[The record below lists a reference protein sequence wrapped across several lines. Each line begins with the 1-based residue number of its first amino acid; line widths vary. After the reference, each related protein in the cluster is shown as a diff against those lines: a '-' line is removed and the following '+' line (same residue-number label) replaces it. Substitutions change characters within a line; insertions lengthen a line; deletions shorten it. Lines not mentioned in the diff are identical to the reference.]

1 MPPSALPPAPS
12 PPSAPTTATPA
23 HYGYARQDRKAG
35 PREPITARLVANLL
49 ECAGVDRIITLDL
62 HQGQIQGFFDIPVN
76 HLSALPL
83 FADYYDAM
91 GFDTDN
97 LVVVSP
103 IITLDLHQGQIQGF
117 FDIPV
122 NHLSALPLF
131 ADYYDAMGFDTDN
144 LVVVSPDVGRALD
157 LHQGQIQGFFDIPV
171 NHLSALP
178 LFADYYDAMGFDT
191 DNLVVVSPDV
201 GRAKAAKKLSDMLG
215 CSLAIAHKGRP
226 RHNAAEVMGIIGD
239 IKGKTCII
247 NDDMIDLFADYYDAM
262 GFDTDNLVV
271 VSPDVGRAKA
281 AKKLSDMLGCSLAI
295 AHKGRPRHNAAEV
308 MGIIGDI
315 KGKTCIINEDMID
328 TAGTLCANVRELK
341 ALGAGDIYV
350 CATHGI
356 FSGEIKGKTCIINED
371 MIDTAGT
378 LCANVRELKALGAGD
393 IYVCATH
400 GIFSGEAVQRLN
412 DAPIVTTLRSS
423 SAWSPTPSPSRWV
436 ARSRPTP
443 WPESSPRPSPP
454 CTTSSP

>member
-1 MPPSALPPAPS
+1 M
-12 PPSAPTTATPA
+12 PTTDPKKTVDMSKILRVYSGSSNRPLAQKIANQLGVELSGLTLKQFANGEIYARYDETVRGADVFLIQSVAGENVNDMLMELLIATDA
-23 HYGYARQDRKAG
+23 AKRASARSITAVITHYGYARQDRKAG

-103 IITLDLHQGQIQGF
+103 
-117 FDIPV
+117 
-122 NHLSALPLF
+122 
-131 ADYYDAMGFDTDN
+131 
-144 LVVVSPDVGRALD
+144 
-157 LHQGQIQGFFDIPV
+157 
-171 NHLSALP
+171 
-178 LFADYYDAMGFDT
+178 
-191 DNLVVVSPDV
+191 DV

-226 RHNAAEVMGIIGD
+226 RHN
-239 IKGKTCII
+239 KGKTCII
-247 NDDMIDLFADYYDAM
+247 ND
-262 GFDTDNLVV
+262 
-271 VSPDVGRAKA
+271 
-281 AKKLSDMLGCSLAI
+281 
-295 AHKGRPRHNAAEV
+295 
-308 MGIIGDI
+308 
-315 KGKTCIINEDMID
+315 
-328 TAGTLCANVRELK
+328 
-341 ALGAGDIYV
+341 
-350 CATHGI
+350 
-356 FSGEIKGKTCIINED
+356 D

-412 DAPIVTTLRSS
+412 DAPIVECVVTDAIPVEEGGKIKTISVAGEFAETISAVYYEQSVSTLVGGDF
-423 SAWSPTPSPSRWV
+423 AM
-436 ARSRPTP
+436 
-443 WPESSPRPSPP
+443 
-454 CTTSSP
+454 